1 MKKILII
8 PIIIAL
14 AVLGGYA
21 LLRNSNLFLAAPSA
35 PSVENSP
42 VNSAQEQKTPQPQD
56 KTPEPSAAE
65 TANVI
70 IYSDSGYAPNS
81 ITVKAGESVT
91 YKNQSSRAMWPA
103 SAMHPTHRVY
113 PTTGGGLGST
123 FDACRGVLAG
133 GSWTFTF
140 DIAGTWKYHDHL
152 NPSASNSGT
161 VIVE

>member
-1 MKKILII
+1 MNKNF
-8 PIIIAL
+8 IIIAVIVL
-14 AVLGGYA
+14 AALGGYF
-21 LLRNSNLFLAAPSA
+21 LLRTPAAPSVPA
-35 PSVENSP
+35 RENSSVSP
-42 VNSAQEQKTPQPQD
+42 TSGKVTPQPENESGQSQ
-56 KTPEPSAAE
+56 TEES
-65 TANVI
+65 ANVI
-70 IYSDSGYAPNS
+70 IYSDNGYAPNS
-81 ITVKAGESVT
+81 ITIKAGESVT

-113 PTTGGGLGST
+113 PTTGGCLGST

-161 VIVE
+161 VITVIVE